1 VNIGIELD
9 EFRSVVARKGYRLN
23 GETVRAHD
31 LIGVVK
37 CVLFSPEDVVL
48 VTGPPSERRR
58 QVDILLSLTDRS
70 YLHALAQYGRVLTQ
84 RNQLLRQFARDRRS
98 VRDTGAVNEM
108 SFWDEQLV
116 AAGSVVMAF
125 RHHAAE
131 RISAV
136 VHSRS
141 TILVDGANVGFAYV
155 PRLELNG
162 ASLEGQ
168 PDRDRAMVAA
178 RFEHRLREVRV
189 DEFRRGMS
197 LVGPHR
203 DDFRFLIE
211 GRDLATYGSRG
222 QQRLGVVAYKLAEI
236 DVIDERS
243 GERPVL
249 LLDDVLSELDA
260 VHRELLIAEI
270 AACSCQVLVTSTDA
284 SHLEHPSLAHLPLI
298 EIANGSAAIEPGA
311 GENHDH
317 AG

>member
-1 VNIGIELD
+1 
-9 EFRSVVARKGYRLN
+9 
-23 GETVRAHD
+23 
-31 LIGVVK
+31 
-37 CVLFSPEDVVL
+37 VL

-70 YLHALAQYGRVLTQ
+70 YLQALAQYGRVLTQ
-84 RNQLLRQFARDRRS
+84 RNQLMRQFSRDRRS
-98 VRDTGAVNEM
+98 VRDSGAVNEM

-125 RHHAAE
+125 RHLAAE
-131 RISAV
+131 RISALV
-136 VHSRS
+136 QTRS
-141 TILVDGANVGFAYV
+141 ATLVDGAIAGFAYV
-155 PRLELNG
+155 PRLDLDEAALD
-162 ASLEGQ
+162 GQ
-168 PDRDRAMVAA
+168 PERDKAVIAA

-211 GRDLATYGSRG
+211 GRDLATFGSRG

-260 VHRELLIAEI
+260 VHRDLLENEIAE
-270 AACSCQVLVTSTDA
+270 CGCQVLVTSTDA

-298 EIANGSAAIEPGA
+298 EIANGSAETASGGPA
-311 GENHDH
+311 GEND
-317 AG
+317 